1 MNIESDEGF
10 ALRMRKAAEL
20 AGGPIELSRKT
31 GLSRSVVGSYLAGK
45 SDPSRMRLISI
56 AHAAGVSLN
65 WLATGEG
72 SMHGNSNALARTDDM
87 EGYIFLP
94 RHQVQA
100 SAGAGAIVHSERIV
114 DYLALK
120 EDWVRTVIRRNP
132 NDLRLIEAQGDS
144 MEPTISHGD
153 LLLVD
158 MSVGTVRDGAI
169 YVLSYDGTLL
179 VKRINR
185 RITGEIVV
193 KSDNPAYDPDVLPSN
208 GATNLQVIG
217 QVVWHGG
224 LV

>member
-1 MNIESDEGF
+1 
-10 ALRMRKAAEL
+10 
-20 AGGPIELSRKT
+20 
-31 GLSRSVVGSYLAGK
+31 
-45 SDPSRMRLISI
+45 
-56 AHAAGVSLN
+56 
-65 WLATGEG
+65 
-72 SMHGNSNALARTDDM
+72 MHGNSNALARTDDM
-87 EGYIFLP
+87 EGYVFLP

-100 SAGAGAIVHSERIV
+100 SAGTGAIVHSERIV

-193 KSDNPAYDPDVLPSN
+193 KSDNSAYEPDVLPAN